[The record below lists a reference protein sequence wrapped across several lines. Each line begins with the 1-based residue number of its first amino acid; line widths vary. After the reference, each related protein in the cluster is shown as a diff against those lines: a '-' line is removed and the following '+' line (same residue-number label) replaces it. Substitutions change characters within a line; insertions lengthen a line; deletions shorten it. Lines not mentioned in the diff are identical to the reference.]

1 VKIEGIQLTGAFPM
15 TTVPGGIRVATDA
28 LMRAAAEH
36 KVDLSVPDPLT
47 DVGELDRGAE
57 AKIDQEIA
65 AWSRGTWFEIWNGHE
80 FTKARLR
87 WISPLRTLFMFTSGV
102 DNKAHVMSP
111 ELIKT
116 YLRRAYIRPLESE
129 PLMRRAVD
137 AVVSEFEKS
146 PKRAAELAARFQR
159 AE

>member
-1 VKIEGIQLTGAFPM
+1 M
-15 TTVPGGIRVATDA
+15 
-28 LMRAAAEH
+28 
-36 KVDLSVPDPLT
+36 
-47 DVGELDRGAE
+47 
-57 AKIDQEIA
+57 
-65 AWSRGTWFEIWNGHE
+65 
-80 FTKARLR
+80 R

>member
-1 VKIEGIQLTGAFPM
+1 MQRIC
-15 TTVPGGIRVATDA
+15 
-28 LMRAAAEH
+28 
-36 KVDLSVPDPLT
+36 
-47 DVGELDRGAE
+47 
-57 AKIDQEIA
+57 
-65 AWSRGTWFEIWNGHE
+65 
-80 FTKARLR
+80 
-87 WISPLRTLFMFTSGV
+87 
-102 DNKAHVMSP
+102 